1 MTVLNYFLSIIR
13 ENPVIP
19 IFLTLGLGFWIG
31 HLKYKSFSLGPVAA
45 TLIVGVIIGQLG
57 IEIPSIVKSLFFM
70 LFLFTI
76 GYSVGPQFFRS
87 LKGKGLKQVG
97 FAVLEACVCAG
108 TVILAAKIMGYDMG
122 TACGLFAGSQ
132 TASGSLGVTSDTI
145 RSMMMPDDAKHQAQ
159 NMIPIAYAVTYIFGT
174 IGSAWI
180 LSNVGPWLL
189 GGMAK
194 VKAETAKI
202 EAEMDDKAFVPEDGQ
217 FDANRPVAFRAYRA
231 ESEIFDSPRTMRYV
245 EQIFAK
251 KKIRLFVERMRINGK
266 VVDPDPKAVIR
277 KGDAIVLSG
286 RREVIVEEGGILGPE
301 IADTELLSFGA
312 ENLPV
317 TVSKNGAAGMTFD
330 EIRHQPFMNGV
341 IIKTMTR
348 NGVNL
353 PALSRTEIQRGDVL
367 TLVGLPSK
375 VTIAAENIGYPDRQ
389 SNMTDMTFLGIG
401 IALGCFIGALS
412 FMIDGVPVSLS
423 TSGGALFS
431 GLFLG
436 WLRSQKPTCGYIPPQ
451 VSWLFDK
458 LGLNMFIA
466 VVGLSS
472 GANFI
477 SGIQSVGISLFI
489 VGIIATIIPLVLMIF
504 IGHKVFKFGRAETL
518 GCVAGSRCGVA
529 SIGAIQDAI
538 GSNLP
543 AIGYTVTYA
552 VANFVLVFSSLLVI
566 AFV

>member
-1 MTVLNYFLSIIR
+1 MVIIDYLLSILR
-13 ENPVIP
+13 DNPVIP
-19 IFLTLGLGFWIG
+19 IFLTLGLGFWVG
-31 HLKYKSFSLGPVAA
+31 HLKYKSFTLGPVAA
-45 TLIVGVIIGQLG
+45 TLIIGVIIGQLG

-97 FAVLEACVCAG
+97 FAVLEAFVCAG
-108 TVILAAKIMGYDMG
+108 TVIIASKIMGYDTG

-132 TASGSLGVTSDTI
+132 TASGSLGVTTDTI
-145 RSMMMPDDAKHQAQ
+145 RSMLMPDDAKHQAQ
-159 NMIPIAYAVTYIFGT
+159 TMIPIAYAVTYIFGT

-180 LSNVGPWLL
+180 LSNIGPWLL

-202 EAEMDDKAFVPEDGQ
+202 EAELDDKDFEPEDGQ
-217 FDANRPVAFRAYRA
+217 IDANRPVAFRAYKA
-231 ESEIFDSPRTMRYV
+231 ESAIFDTPRTMQYV
-245 EQIFAK
+245 EQIFAQK
-251 KKIRLFVERMRINGK
+251 NIRLFVERMRINGK
-266 VVDPDPKAVIR
+266 VTDPDPKAIIH
-277 KGDAIVLSG
+277 KGDSIVLSG
-286 RREVIVEEGGILGPE
+286 RREVIVEEGDVLGPE
-301 IADTELLSFGA
+301 IADKELLSFGA

-330 EIRHQPFMNGV
+330 EIRRQPFMNGV
-341 IIKTMTR
+341 IIKAMTR

-353 PALSRTEIQRGDVL
+353 PALSKTEIHRGDVL

-375 VTIAAENIGYPDRQ
+375 VTVAAENIGYPDRQ
-389 SNMTDMTFLGIG
+389 TNVTDMTFLGIG

-412 FMIDGVPVSLS
+412 IMVDGIPVSLS

-436 WLRSQKPTCGYIPPQ
+436 WLRSRKPTCGYIPPQ

-466 VVGLSS
+466 VVGLTS
-472 GANFI
+472 GANFV

-489 VGIIATIIPLVLMIF
+489 VGIIATIIPLMLMIF
-504 IGHKVFKFGRAETL
+504 IGHRVFKFGRAETL

-529 SIGAIQDAI
+529 SIGAIQDAL